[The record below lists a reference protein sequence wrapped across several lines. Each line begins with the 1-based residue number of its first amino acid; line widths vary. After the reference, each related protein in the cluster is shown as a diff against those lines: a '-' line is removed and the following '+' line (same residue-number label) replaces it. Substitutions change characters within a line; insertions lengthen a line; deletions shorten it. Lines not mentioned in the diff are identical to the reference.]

1 MSEEATAWS
10 SIAARVV
17 RSVLARK
24 DVGYA
29 QLSEGLAALG
39 VVESERGL
47 ASRVSRGRIK
57 LSLLLQIF
65 EVTSA
70 KVPPLW
76 AQACA
81 LSGPWESRASAVCA
95 AELSCNPIVTV
106 EELARRMIVLG
117 ADLSEKTLV
126 THLRAGTI
134 SLPEFLQS
142 LVALNSRSLEGFVDF
157 EDLVAVARMTSV
169 TSLS

>member
-29 QLSEGLAALG
+29 QLSEGLATFG
-39 VVESERGL
+39 VSESERGL

-65 EVTSA
+65 AVTRA

-76 AQACA
+76 VQAFA
-81 LSGPWESRASAVCA
+81 LSGSWESRASAVCA
-95 AELSCNPIVTV
+95 AELSRHPTVTF
-106 EELARRMIVLG
+106 EELARRMIHLG
-117 ADLSEKTLV
+117 ADLSERTL
-126 THLRAGTI
+126 TSHLRSGTI
-134 SLPEFLQS
+134 SLPEFLQC
-142 LVALNSRSLEGFVDF
+142 LVALGSSSLEGFVDY
-157 EDLVAVARMTSV
+157 EDLVAVANTTAVASP
-169 TSLS
+169 S

>member
-24 DVGYA
+24 DVSYA
-29 QLSEGLAALG
+29 QLSEGLSALG
-39 VVESERGL
+39 VSESERGL

-65 EVTSA
+65 EVTNA
-70 KVPPLW
+70 KVPHLW
-76 AQACA
+76 TQAYE
-81 LSGPWESRASAVCA
+81 LPGSWESRASAVCA
-95 AELSCNPIVTV
+95 AELSCNPILTF
-106 EELARRMIVLG
+106 EELARRMIALG

-126 THLRAGTI
+126 SHLREGTI
-134 SLPEFLQS
+134 SLPEFLQGI
-142 LVALNSRSLEGFVDF
+142 VALNSRSLEGFVDF
-157 EDLVAVARMTSV
+157 EDLVAVARTTSV
-169 TSLS
+169 TSVS